1 MSAFFDNTSRLREPW
16 GMPKAELLRQ
26 GLEGL
31 VPTFPPING
40 NAAGGLPPTGV
51 GAFYASTMIPAV
63 V

>member
-1 MSAFFDNTSRLREPW
+1 
-16 GMPKAELLRQ
+16 MPKAELLRQ